1 MKSHTIKNLDIKEVI
16 EVFAVFYIM
25 FNTNFGSTD
34 QLKQYIGCDQ
44 SNWLVD
50 QISKFINYFL
60 QNYFIFQVC
69 FIFPLGSFY
78 LDK

>member
-34 QLKQYIGCDQ
+34 QLKQYIP
-44 SNWLVD
+44 
-50 QISKFINYFL
+50 IS
-60 QNYFIFQVC
+60 
-69 FIFPLGSFY
+69 
-78 LDK
+78 